1 MPFNELVYFISFV
14 ISFFPNEK
22 KVNVFKVKD
31 LKIYENDVQ
40 SQREDLT
47 PRCTF

>member
-1 MPFNELVYFISFV
+1 MPFNKLFYFISFV
-14 ISFFPNEK
+14 ISFSPNEK

-31 LKIYENDVQ
+31 LKIYENGVQ